1 MYTYFYSLTLITKRN
16 STILIETRKGAD
28 EQTMNNEQTKLL
40 IGAISLEEYVQKGK
54 LPQCLPAGV
63 QITLEKVRAQADEVW
78 SVEAEKLEVISFDYE
93 GYTVN
98 MTFQMDGTYLFDSVD
113 VWAEVGNSVRVAT
126 EIDVESDSGSVEST
140 LVTSKLAAMET
151 VERIQQF
158 AANLGMQLEW
168 FEMGDER
175 VCLMPSAVT
184 LHYLKQQNRWKLV
197 KIAGAYRSVD
207 EVRAGL
213 SRIADAVN

>member
-1 MYTYFYSLTLITKRN
+1 
-16 STILIETRKGAD
+16 
-28 EQTMNNEQTKLL
+28 MNNEQTKSL

-54 LPQCLPAGV
+54 LPQCLPADV
-63 QITLEKVRAQADEVW
+63 QITLEKIRAQADEVW
-78 SVEAEKLEVISFDYE
+78 SVETEKLEVISFDYE

-98 MTFQMDGTYLFDSVD
+98 LTFQMDGTYLFDSVD
-113 VWAEVGNSVRVAT
+113 VWAEVGSSVGVAT
-126 EIDVESDSGSVEST
+126 EIDVESHLDSSSGSG
-140 LVTSKLAAMET
+140 TSKLDTLMTIENVQRLAED
-151 VERIQQF
+151 
-158 AANLGMQLEW
+158 MQTKLEW
-168 FEMGDER
+168 FEMGDEQ

>member
-1 MYTYFYSLTLITKRN
+1 MYTYFYSLTLTTKRN
-16 STILIETRKGAD
+16 SKILIETRKGAAI
-28 EQTMNNEQTKLL
+28 TMNNEQTKSL
-40 IGAISLEEYVQKGK
+40 IGATSLEEYVQKGK
-54 LPQCLPAGV
+54 LPQCLPADV

-78 SVEAEKLEVISFDYE
+78 SVEKEKLEVISLDYE

-113 VWAEVGNSVRVAT
+113 VWAEVGNSVGVAT

-158 AANLGMQLEW
+158 SANLGMQLEW

>member
-1 MYTYFYSLTLITKRN
+1 MLTI
-16 STILIETRKGAD
+16 
-28 EQTMNNEQTKLL
+28 TMNNEQTKSL
-40 IGAISLEEYVQKGK
+40 IGATSMGEYVQKGK
-54 LPQCLPAGV
+54 LSQCLPAGA
-63 QITLEKVRAQADEVW
+63 QITLELAKAQADEVW
-78 SVEAEKLEVISFDYE
+78 SVEKEKLEVISFDYE

-98 MTFQMDGTYLFDSVD
+98 LTFQMDGTYLFDSVD
-113 VWAEVGNSVRVAT
+113 VWAEVGSSVGVAT

-158 AANLGMQLEW
+158 AANLGIQLEW

>member
-1 MYTYFYSLTLITKRN
+1 M
-16 STILIETRKGAD
+16 
-28 EQTMNNEQTKLL
+28 
-40 IGAISLEEYVQKGK
+40 
-54 LPQCLPAGV
+54 
-63 QITLEKVRAQADEVW
+63 W

-98 MTFQMDGTYLFDSVD
+98 LTFQKDGTYLFDSVD
-113 VWAEVGNSVRVAT
+113 VWAEVENSVGVAT
-126 EIDVESDSGSVEST
+126 EIDVESDLDSSSVEST
-140 LVTSKLAAMET
+140 LVTSKLAALET

-158 AANLGMQLEW
+158 AANVGMELEW

-184 LHYLKQQNRWKLV
+184 LHYLKQQNNWKLV

-207 EVRAGL
+207 EVRSSL
-213 SRIADAVN
+213 SSIADAMN

>member
-1 MYTYFYSLTLITKRN
+1 MN
-16 STILIETRKGAD
+16 S
-28 EQTMNNEQTKLL
+28 EQTKSL
-40 IGAISLEEYVQKGK
+40 IGATSLEEYVQKGK
-54 LPQCLPAGV
+54 LSQCLPAGA
-63 QITLEKVRAQADEVW
+63 QITLELAKAQADEVW
-78 SVEAEKLEVISFDYE
+78 SVEKEKLEVISLDYE

-113 VWAEVGNSVRVAT
+113 VWAEVGNSVGVAT

-140 LVTSKLAAMET
+140 LVTSKLAAMGT
-151 VERIQQF
+151 VERIKQF

-184 LHYLKQQNRWKLV
+184 LHYLKQKNKWKLV
-197 KIAGAYRSVD
+197 KIAGAYRSV
-207 EVRAGL
+207 EEIRSSL

>member
-1 MYTYFYSLTLITKRN
+1 M
-16 STILIETRKGAD
+16 IETRKGAD
-28 EQTMNNEQTKLL
+28 EQTMNSEQIKSL
-40 IGAISLEEYVQKGK
+40 IGATSLEEYVQKGK
-54 LPQCLPAGV
+54 LPQCLPADV
-63 QITLEKVRAQADEVW
+63 QITLKKVRAQADEVW

-113 VWAEVGNSVRVAT
+113 VWAEVGNGVGVAT

-207 EVRAGL
+207 KVRAGL

>member
-1 MYTYFYSLTLITKRN
+1 MN
-16 STILIETRKGAD
+16 S
-28 EQTMNNEQTKLL
+28 EQTKSL

-54 LPQCLPAGV
+54 LPQCLPADV

-98 MTFQMDGTYLFDSVD
+98 LTFQMDGTYLFDSVD
-113 VWAEVGNSVRVAT
+113 VWAEVGSSVGVAT
-126 EIDVESDSGSVEST
+126 EIDVESHLDSSSGSGTSMLDT
-140 LVTSKLAAMET
+140 LMTIENVQRLAED
-151 VERIQQF
+151 
-158 AANLGMQLEW
+158 MQTKLEW